1 MFIMNVFESAGT
13 EMIRKANA
21 INADKERGADAL
33 VRISADI
40 HLLRKEL
47 AAERERAEKAE
58 SANKRY
64 SLYIAVISGI
74 ISSVV
79 SIFLTYLF
87 LH

>member
-1 MFIMNVFESAGT
+1 MNVFESTGT
-13 EMIRKANA
+13 EMLRKANA
-21 INADKERGADAL
+21 INADKERSADAL

-47 AAERERAEKAE
+47 AAERKRAEKAE
-58 SANKRY
+58 AANKRY

-74 ISSVV
+74 ISSAV